1 MTQLTIIADTETF
14 PNCFLLCASHAD
26 SDLRWSFE
34 ISNRRDNSADLYAFL
49 CWLRD
54 NQVRCCGFNIVGFD
68 GPLIH
73 MFMQMGGKATA
84 ATLYQKAMA
93 IINSQDDDKWAHM
106 VKPTDRAFPWL
117 DLFRLHHFH
126 NRARSTSLKMLEFVM
141 KMDNIQDLPFA
152 VGTVLTGDQI
162 DVLTEYCH
170 HDVLATK
177 RFYHESADAIKL
189 REQLSITYDRDLL
202 NHDDVKL
209 GSTIFEIA
217 LEKAG
222 VQLYEYGPQ
231 GRKPRQTKR
240 PTIALKD
247 FILPWIKFEQPEFQR
262 ILNWFK
268 EQTITETKG
277 AFEDIVARV
286 NGFDFVFGLGG
297 IHGSVEN
304 EVLVTSDTCVI
315 ESWDVRSYYPHI
327 SFKHNLYPEH
337 LGPVFCAVYSDLF
350 ETRKKSP
357 KGTAENAALKLALNG
372 TFGKTNDV
380 FSVFYDPGFMMSI
393 TVNGQLML
401 CMLAERLMQVPTLRI
416 FLCNTDGL
424 EYTIHPDYVEQ
435 ARGVCTDWEKLT
447 KFDLENARYSRMW
460 ILNVNNYEAEYTDG
474 QLKRKG
480 CFEYDLGYHQNH
492 SALIVPKVA
501 EQVLVHG
508 KPIRETVEQWPDLMD
523 FCLRTKVPRNGYL
536 QWGEAQVQNT
546 SRYLVTVNGKPLT
559 KWLPPLAKKPGVWR
573 SFAIESGWKVQIC
586 NDIKDADGTDIDYEY
601 YIREIE
607 KLTLCLS

>member
-1 MTQLTIIADTETF
+1 MNQLTIIADTETF
-14 PNCFLLCASHAD
+14 PNCFLFCASHAD
-26 SDLRWSFE
+26 SDLRWAFE
-34 ISNRRDNSADLYAFL
+34 ISNRKDDSKDLYDFL
-49 CWLRD
+49 NWMHD
-54 NQVRCCGFNIVGFD
+54 NQVRCAGFNIVGFD

-93 IINSQDDDKWAHM
+93 IINSQDDNKWAHQ

-141 KMDNIQDLPFA
+141 KMDNIQDLPFK
-152 VGTVLTGDQI
+152 VGTTLTSEQI
-162 DVLTEYCH
+162 DVLTTYCH

-231 GRKPRQTKR
+231 GRTPRQTKR

-247 FILPWIKFEQPEFQR
+247 FILPWIKFEQPEFAR

-277 AFEDIVARV
+277 VFEDIVARV

-304 EVLVTSDTCVI
+304 EILVASDTCVI
-315 ESWDVRSYYPHI
+315 ESWDVQSYYPHI

-337 LGPVFCAVYSDLF
+337 LGPVFCQVYSDLF

-357 KGTAENAALKLALNG
+357 KGSAENAALKLALNG

-380 FSVFYDPGFMMSI
+380 FSVFYDSGFMMSI
-393 TVNGQLML
+393 TICGQMML
-401 CMLAERLMQVPTLRI
+401 CMLAEKLMQIPTLRI
-416 FLCNTDGL
+416 VLANTDGL
-424 EYTIHPDYVEQ
+424 EYTIHPDHVEQ
-435 ARGVCTDWEKLT
+435 ARVVCADWQTLT
-447 KFDLENARYSRMW
+447 KFNLENVRYSRMW
-460 ILNVNNYEAEYTDG
+460 VTNVNNYLAEYTDG
-474 QLKRKG
+474 KLKRKG
-480 CFEYDLGYHQNH
+480 CFEYDLDYHQNH
-492 SALIVPKVA
+492 SALVIPKVA

-508 KPIRETVEQWPDLMD
+508 KPIRETVEQWPDIYD
-523 FCLRTKVPRNGYL
+523 FFLRTKVPRNGYL
-536 QWGEAQVQNT
+536 QWGEAQAQNI
-546 SRYLVTVNGKPLT
+546 SRYYVAVNGKPLT

-573 SFAIESGWKVQIC
+573 SFAVESGWKVQIC
-586 NDIKDADGTDIDYEY
+586 NDIKDADGVQIDFDWYVTEV
-601 YIREIE
+601 E
-607 KLTLCLS
+607 KLCLGLA